1 MAYQKKG
8 QQDKSYIA
16 DTLED
21 LKKIP
26 VCSMG
31 STCYVIET
39 AEKYMINSKGEWI
52 LQVYST
58 SKNPGSFVDGPVDGG
73 NIDAGDNT
81 GDNAGDTGD
90 DNDGGNIDD
99 NDQWEEI

>member
-8 QQDKSYIA
+8 QQDKSFIA
-16 DTLED
+16 DTLAD
-21 LKKIP
+21 LAKIP

-39 AEKYMINSKGEWI
+39 AEKYMINSEGKWI

-58 SKNPGSFVDGPVDGG
+58 SKNPSILDGPADGG
-73 NIDAGDNT
+73 NIDDEDAD
-81 GDNAGDTGD
+81 A
-90 DNDGGNIDD
+90 GNIDD
-99 NDQWEEI
+99 NDQQENI